1 MKSWRI
7 WILVLGV
14 ILAVIGHFFDKATNF
29 PWIVKAISSDSAN
42 GLKALDKLREDNRM
56 GITPKHPGFSV
67 LLKLWPNLNDKNLV
81 KIIGRGGARLI
92 IGPWAK
98 ADFDLIAYDRNEN
111 IIEPKWK
118 ESIARQILIEEQ
130 KSLLFKLG
138 EFIFFLGIAITLVSG
153 FLSVGKEGPRK
164 SEKGLHI

>member
-14 ILAVIGHFFDKATNF
+14 ILAVIGHFLDKATNF

-42 GLKALDKLREDNRM
+42 GLKALDKLREDNRI
-56 GITPKHPGFSV
+56 GITPKHPGFSM
-67 LLKLWPNLNDKNLV
+67 LLKLWPNLDDKNQV

-92 IGPWAK
+92 LEPWAK

-138 EFIFFLGIAITLVSG
+138 ELIFFIGITITLVSG
-153 FLSVGKEGPRK
+153 FLEFQK
-164 SEKGLHI
+164 SRLKK